1 MEDQEKLPFQLR
13 IGGVYISRNGV
24 QWGPIEAFV
33 SGGETYF
40 WAVKDK
46 KSQGHWWCGNGRYA
60 PSKAIEHPFDLIR
73 EIGVLPIAT
82 KTNEKSDALQKLAR
96 KLLPVIIHR
105 EGLGPLN
112 AADRAFD
119 YAKAFFA
126 RADEE

>member
-1 MEDQEKLPFQLR
+1 MEDQEKLLFQLR

-24 QWGPIEAFV
+24 QFGPIEAFV

-40 WAVKDK
+40 WEVKE
-46 KSQGHWWCGNGRYA
+46 KSQGLWWRGNGRYA
-60 PSKAIEHPFDLIR
+60 PSKAIEHPFDLIH

-82 KTNEKSDALQKLAR
+82 KTNEKSDALKKLAR
-96 KLLPVIIHR
+96 KLLPLVIQR